1 MHGDA
6 ARAQHHGS
14 TPGEAG
20 KPQRRQL
27 PVHTGLGQQMR
38 KKPSRDSLTQRRRP
52 RGSLGSRG
60 TSPPKQLGHKPNLS
74 RLP

>member
-6 ARAQHHGS
+6 AGAQHHGS

-20 KPQRRQL
+20 KPQ
-27 PVHTGLGQQMR
+27 HTGLGQQMR

-52 RGSLGSRG
+52 RGEPRQQRNIP
-60 TSPPKQLGHKPNLS
+60 PPKQLGHKPNLS